1 MIFWSPGKH
10 LESLNDIYRIVGLC
24 CHLPG
29 KVQIFSKAEMFSTS
43 FSHDLNFAH
52 YSHFIDV
59 SVVSTRAIDL
69 AIMDSAGV
77 TLNKVFY

>member
-1 MIFWSPGKH
+1 MASTGLLDCVVIF
-10 LESLNDIYRIVGLC
+10 LEKFKSLAKQKC
-24 CHLPG
+24 
-29 KVQIFSKAEMFSTS
+29 SS